1 MKFISKHTILSV
13 VAGSLIFLSGCYP
26 GGPEYIEDYDLV
38 LTNYSKEYDFGG
50 QGTYSIPDSIVKIT
64 GDALDKPGD
73 IKYVSAVIADPI
85 LSRIRKNME
94 DRGYQYTDKN
104 TADVVI
110 LVSAWEVNN
119 VSVWYDWGYWGWYYP
134 GYSPGWGWGYPY
146 YPTYPV
152 TTSYKTGS
160 VMIQWTDPQNIE
172 DLVNVEWLG
181 IFNGLAEGGT
191 SSIIARSTKA
201 VDQAFTQSP
210 YIKSN

>member
-1 MKFISKHTILSV
+1 MKKIIKLRLF
-13 VAGSLIFLSGCYP
+13 ALITCGVTLISGCYP

-50 QGTYSIPDSIVKIT
+50 QKTYSIPDSIVKVT
-64 GDALDKPGD
+64 GDAIDNPGD
-73 IKYVSAVIADPI
+73 VKFVSAAIADPI

-94 DRGYQYTDKN
+94 DRGYQRVDKN
-104 TADVVI
+104 TADVVL
-110 LVSAWEVNN
+110 LVAGWEVNN
-119 VSVWYDWGYWGWYYP
+119 VTVWYDWGYWGWYYP

-172 DLVNVEWLG
+172 DVVNVEWLS

-191 SSIIARSTKA
+191 TSIIARSTKA